1 MNYLIRSNPS
11 HIFIWKGY
19 IHMSKV
25 RFTAFADLHHAPEW
39 FKSEAD
45 ERLAAIQKRAIASKS
60 DLIVSLGDF
69 SHFPTLSKELIDQ
82 YANTGIPAYH
92 VLGNH
97 EFDHDSLEDVVKAY
111 GMPNAYYSFDFNG
124 FRFIMLDNNTFSD
137 YPGVY
142 FHYSRRNYF
151 DHGKGREYIAPE
163 QVEWFRQTVESSPI
177 PCIVMS
183 HASLDYPTQIPNR
196 EEMLEIIRKSQN
208 TPGRVMLC
216 VNGHNHRNHLS
227 VVDNVAYFDLNS
239 ATFDWVGKPHKFFPE
254 EWYKK
259 YECVGNQ
266 VIFSDPLSAVIT
278 LDTDGNLEI
287 EGVESS
293 FVCGVTREMTGN
305 AEALYPCE
313 CNVLSAKVKL

>member
-1 MNYLIRSNPS
+1 
-11 HIFIWKGY
+11 
-19 IHMSKV
+19 MSKV
-25 RFTAFADLHHAPEW
+25 RFTAFADLHYAPEW

-45 ERLAAIQKRAIASKS
+45 ERLKAIQKRAVESKS

-69 SHFPTLSKELIDQ
+69 SHFPTMAKELIDQ
-82 YANTGIPAYH
+82 YNNTGIPNYH

-97 EFDHDSLEDVVKAY
+97 EFDHDSLEEVVAAY
-111 GMPNAYYSFDFNG
+111 GMAGAYYSFDFNG
-124 FRFIMLDNNTFSD
+124 FRFIMLDNNSFSEF
-137 YPGVY
+137 PGIC

-163 QVEWFRQTVESSPI
+163 QVEWFRETVKNSPI

-183 HASLDYPTQIPNR
+183 HASLEYPSQIPNR
-196 EEMLEIIRKSQN
+196 EEVLEIIRQSQN

-266 VIFSDPLSAVIT
+266 VIFTDPLSAVIT

-287 EGVESS
+287 EGMDSS

-305 AEALYPCE
+305 SEALYPCE
-313 CNVLSAKVKL
+313 CKVLSAKVKL

>member
-1 MNYLIRSNPS
+1 
-11 HIFIWKGY
+11 
-19 IHMSKV
+19 MSKV
-25 RFTAFADLHHAPEW
+25 RFTAFADLHYAPEW

-45 ERLAAIQKRAIASKS
+45 ERLAAIQKRAVESNS
-60 DLIVSLGDF
+60 DMIVSLGDF
-69 SHFPTLSKELIDQ
+69 SHFPSMAKELIDQ
-82 YANTGIPAYH
+82 YNNTPVPNYH

-97 EFDHDSLEDVVKAY
+97 EFDHDSLEEVVAAY
-111 GMPNAYYSFDFNG
+111 GMPNAYYSFEFKG
-124 FRFIMLDNNTFSD
+124 FRFIMLDNNSFSE
-137 YPGVY
+137 YPGIY

-163 QVEWFRQTVESSPI
+163 QVEWFRETVKNSTV

-183 HASLDYPTQIPNR
+183 HASLDYPSQIPNR
-196 EEMLEIIRKSQN
+196 NDILEIIRASQN

-259 YECVGNQ
+259 YESVGNQ

-313 CNVLSAKVKL
+313 SKVLSAKVKL

>member
-1 MNYLIRSNPS
+1 
-11 HIFIWKGY
+11 
-19 IHMSKV
+19 MSKV
-25 RFTAFADLHHAPEW
+25 RFTAFADLHYAPTW

-45 ERLAAIQKRAIASKS
+45 ERLAAIQKRAIESKS

-69 SHFPTLSKELIDQ
+69 SHFPTDSRALFQQ
-82 YANTGIPAYH
+82 YNNSGIPNYH

-97 EFDHDSLEDVVKAY
+97 EFDHDTLAEVVAAY
-111 GMPNAYYSFDFNG
+111 GMKNAYYYFDFNG
-124 FRFIMLDNNTFSD
+124 FRFIVLDNNTFSD
-137 YPGVY
+137 CPGIY
-142 FHYSRRNYF
+142 FHYSQRNYF

-163 QVEWFRQTVESSPI
+163 QVEWFRETVKNSPI

-196 EEMLEIIRKSQN
+196 EDVLAIIRESQN

-239 ATFDWVGKPHKFFPE
+239 ATFDWVSKPHHFFPR
-254 EWYKK
+254 EWYEK

-266 VIFSDPLSAVIT
+266 VIFAEPLSAVIT
-278 LDTDGNLEI
+278 LDSDGNLEI
-287 EGVESS
+287 EGVKGS

-313 CNVLSAKVKL
+313 CDVLSAKVKLY